1 MEVGKSQRA
10 FSFYPNFE
18 KINQFT
24 VPHKIKKFESDFNE
38 DKTDIKLPSEISTTF
53 NSGSSDKKYP
63 RAEDNNFDH
72 VGGNDCDCSICK
84 VDPEEDESEEDD
96 TQDYD
101 SEDGG
106 TDQYSDQYLSGEFQ
120 FKCSF

>member
-1 MEVGKSQRA
+1 M
-10 FSFYPNFE
+10 
-18 KINQFT
+18 
-24 VPHKIKKFESDFNE
+24 H
-38 DKTDIKLPSEISTTF
+38 SEISPTF
-53 NSGSSDKKYP
+53 NSDKFVKEYP
-63 RAEDNNFDH
+63 RKEDNNFDH

-106 TDQYSDQYLSGEFQ
+106 TDEYLSGEFQ
-120 FKCSF
+120 LKNSL